1 MEITKREILVSII
14 GIVILLSIGLLINNA
29 ITYKSIAK
37 KELYNKTLKIDN
49 DKDTFKYA
57 IDTNIGNVLVY
68 GNFNIKNGVKIDEL
82 KQDYMAIKK
91 ETERYTKHTREVC
104 NKCGEKTCCHTEDY
118 YTWNTIDTKKEYVDT
133 ISFLNINF
141 RFKQFSNYEYKRL
154 NLNSDVVS
162 DKHINKIRQNYI
174 YDNNNFFTRVGD
186 LRYKYYVVGKS
197 FNGSVL
203 AKAKNK
209 TLEPIN
215 ESKIS
220 IFHNTINKILEEIKK
235 ELTVI
240 KVVFWIIYIILI
252 GVGVGYFIYQDNYYL
267 ED

>member
-14 GIVILLSIGLLINNA
+14 GIFILLSIGLLIDNF
-29 ITYKSIAK
+29 ITYQSIK
-37 KELYNKTLKIDN
+37 KQELYNKTLKIDN
-49 DKDTFKYA
+49 NKDYFKYA
-57 IDTNIGNVLVY
+57 VDTNIGNVLVY
-68 GNFNIKNGVKIDEL
+68 GKFNIENGVKLDEL
-82 KQDYMAIKK
+82 KQDYMAIVKK
-91 ETERYTKHTREVC
+91 IERYSMHTRLVC
-104 NKCGEKTCCHTEDY
+104 NKCGKTTCCHTRIY
-118 YTWNTIDTKKEYVDT
+118 YTWDTIDTKKEYVDT

-141 RFKQFSNYEYKRL
+141 RFNQFSNYEYKRL

-162 DKHINKIRQNYI
+162 DKYINKIRKNYI
-174 YDNNNFFTRVGD
+174 YDNNNFFNRVGN
-186 LRYKYYVVGKS
+186 LRYKYYVVVKS

-215 ESKIS
+215 DSKIS
-220 IFHNTINKILEEIKK
+220 IFYNTINKIVEDTKK
-235 ELTVI
+235 EIIVI